1 MCVRGSTRFQVR
13 CDVPPVHQEL
23 DRGVILPLQFTW
35 PLLSRLPRQPDSKPD
50 FQLSRGSLE
59 IRRDRPS
66 FAMPCCQARRQQ
78 RAKRLF
84 DLAFKVRPVEGW
96 TARHEALD
104 ADAMLHHRCMPTD
117 HLPAKITSDSVV
129 YSKMLCAVLAN
140 YHCRC
145 GHGAAQK
152 CAAGRVLRCWQSS
165 SRLLS
170 SPPRAFWKNRM
181 EGLVTTSHCP
191 FRRTRQLR
199 RCSSFI

>member
-1 MCVRGSTRFQVR
+1 MGSSYRCNSRGRCSPVFPDSQTTTRF
-13 CDVPPVHQEL
+13 PAFSGL
-23 DRGVILPLQFTW
+23 FGI
-35 PLLSRLPRQPDSKPD
+35 RQ
-50 FQLSRGSLE
+50 
-59 IRRDRPS
+59 DRPG

-78 RAKRLF
+78 RTEGLL
-84 DLAFKVRPVEGW
+84 DLAFKVRTVEGS

-104 ADAMLHHRCMPTD
+104 ADAMLRSTQASPCMPTD
-117 HLPAKITSDSVV
+117 HLRSQIASNCEV

-140 YHCRC
+140 YHHRC

-165 SRLLS
+165 SRLLF

-191 FRRTRQLR
+191 FCRTR
-199 RCSSFI
+199 